1 MSMTRSQMFEV
12 VRTNIEK
19 IVEEAAG
26 REITEATSMVD
37 LGADSLQIV
46 EVVSRSIK
54 EIRLKV
60 PRTELANAR
69 SVKELL
75 DLFERSA
82 QPPATR

>member
-1 MSMTRSQMFEV
+1 MTRSQMFEV
-12 VRTNIEK
+12 VKTNIEK
-19 IVEEAAG
+19 VVEEAAG
-26 REITEATSMVD
+26 HEITEGTSMVD

-54 EIRLKV
+54 ELRLRV

-69 SVKELL
+69 TVKDLL

-82 QPPATR
+82 QQAAIR

>member
-1 MSMTRSQMFEV
+1 MTRAEMFEV
-12 VRTNIEK
+12 VKANIER

-26 REITEATSMVD
+26 REITESTNMVE
-37 LGADSLQIV
+37 LGADSLQVV

-54 EIRLKV
+54 EVRLRV

-69 SVKELL
+69 TVKDLL

-82 QPPATR
+82 GQTT

>member
-1 MSMTRSQMFEV
+1 MTRSQMFEV
-12 VRTNIEK
+12 VRANIER

-26 REITEATSMVD
+26 HEITENTSMVD

-54 EIRLKV
+54 ELRLKV

-69 SVKELL
+69 TVKDLL
-75 DLFERSA
+75 DLFEQSA
-82 QPPATR
+82 QQAATR

>member
-1 MSMTRSQMFEV
+1 MTRSQMFEV
-12 VRTNIEK
+12 VRANIER

-26 REITEATSMVD
+26 HEITEGTSMVD

-54 EIRLKV
+54 ELRLKV
-60 PRTELANAR
+60 PRTELASAR
-69 SVKELL
+69 TVKDLL

-82 QPPATR
+82 QQPATR

>member
-1 MSMTRSQMFEV
+1 MTRSEMFDV
-12 VRTNIEK
+12 VRRNIQS

-26 REITEATSMVD
+26 REITETTSMVD

-54 EIRLKV
+54 ELRLRV

-69 SVKELL
+69 TVKDLL

-82 QPPATR
+82 QQAPTR